1 MNHYFR
7 TQRLDLAFGEVTVG
21 PRLNLPSPDE
31 RVSRLSVKPYAIAN
45 EVGLGE
51 AQYFYTGG
59 VGLENTATLWDDLA
73 VRTVFEFREKQFS
86 NAADRPLSTGLSG
99 NDKLVSLQLRQ
110 KVTPNSELLGQ
121 FDFLDQ
127 DTRFPWYANRT
138 YGASAAYHI
147 AYDDPTGWIG
157 FPWETTVAGSR
168 LWSLYQSSDPC
179 CNTSSNPAIFIPA
192 KRDDRRWRFGIAQ
205 AVPVADNI
213 ALVVQFQRDIVSSN
227 LSLYAYTSNSV
238 LIGSQI
244 RF

>member
-1 MNHYFR
+1 M
-7 TQRLDLAFGEVTVG
+7 
-21 PRLNLPSPDE
+21 
-31 RVSRLSVKPYAIAN
+31 
-45 EVGLGE
+45 
-51 AQYFYTGG
+51 
-59 VGLENTATLWDDLA
+59 
-73 VRTVFEFREKQFS
+73 
-86 NAADRPLSTGLSG
+86 
-99 NDKLVSLQLRQ
+99 
-110 KVTPNSELLGQ
+110 
-121 FDFLDQ
+121 
-127 DTRFPWYANRT
+127 
-138 YGASAAYHI
+138 
-147 AYDDPTGWIG
+147 TGWIG

-168 LWSLYQSSDPC
+168 LWSLYQSPDPC